1 MKLTINHK
9 EIHRIFFPGI
19 TKTNRSYE
27 MFNKYRDRYI
37 DSIKITGGFTVR
49 SLPLD
54 WFLEEVQKDL
64 LYSDREIELI
74 RIQLE
79 DEWLCFF

>member
-9 EIHRIFFPGI
+9 EIQRIFFPGMI
-19 TKTNRSYE
+19 KTKRSYE
-27 MFNKYRDRYI
+27 MFNMYRDRYI
-37 DSIKITGGFTVR
+37 DLLKIKTHTIR

-74 RIQLE
+74 RLQLE
-79 DEWLCFF
+79 DE